1 MLRSRAPAIF
11 VSAFVLAF
19 ALCVGATPF
28 RAMAQGEAQS
38 DTLKAANELLAVM
51 SKDTVRQMV
60 TGMTAQV
67 WPAIEQALRA
77 KRSNIDQ
84 ATLTELRSE
93 YERIQMQ
100 HMAGVMAE
108 APALYA
114 RYFSAEELRDML
126 AFYKTPTG
134 LKSLQVMPQL
144 TTEVFK
150 MVMSKMQG
158 LQVQIMDAFNA
169 ALRQRGIDL

>member
-1 MLRSRAPAIF
+1 MLRSRIPA
-11 VSAFVLAF
+11 VVALAF
-19 ALCVGATPF
+19 ALCVGATSF
-28 RAMAQGEAQS
+28 RAVAQGEAES
-38 DTLKAANELLAVM
+38 DTLKAANELMAVM

-77 KRSNIDQ
+77 KRSDIDQ
-84 ATLTELRSE
+84 ATLTELRGE
-93 YERIQMQ
+93 FERIQMQ
-100 HMAGVMAE
+100 YMSGVMAD

-114 RYFSAEELRDML
+114 RYFSTQELRDML

-158 LQVQIMDAFNA
+158 LQAQIMGAFDA
-169 ALRQRGIDL
+169 ALRQRGINL

>member
-1 MLRSRAPAIF
+1 MLRSRLPAVF
-11 VSAFVLAF
+11 ALAF

-28 RAMAQGEAQS
+28 RAAAQGEAQS
-38 DTLKAANELLAVM
+38 DSLKAANELMAVM
-51 SKDTVRQMV
+51 SKDTVQQMV

-67 WPAIEQALRA
+67 WPSIEQALRA
-77 KRSNIDQ
+77 KRSDINQ

-93 YERIQMQ
+93 FERIQMQ
-100 HMAGVMAE
+100 YMGGVMAD

-114 RYFSAEELRDML
+114 RYFSAQELRDML

-158 LQVQIMDAFNA
+158 LQTQIMGAFDA
-169 ALRQRGIDL
+169 ALRQRGINL

>member
-1 MLRSRAPAIF
+1 MLRSRIPA
-11 VSAFVLAF
+11 VLALVF
-19 ALCVGATPF
+19 ALGVAAMPF
-28 RAMAQGEAQS
+28 RAVAQDEAQS
-38 DTLKAANELLAVM
+38 DSLKAANELMAVM

-60 TGMTAQV
+60 TGMTAQI

-77 KRSNIDQ
+77 KRADIDQ

-93 YERIQMQ
+93 FERIQMQ
-100 HMAGVMAE
+100 YMAGVMAD
-108 APALYA
+108 APSLYA
-114 RYFSAEELRDML
+114 RYFSAQELRDML

-144 TTEVFK
+144 TAEVFK

-158 LQVQIMDAFNA
+158 LQAQIMGAFEA
-169 ALRQRGIDL
+169 ALRQRGINL

>member
-1 MLRSRAPAIF
+1 MLRSRVPAVF
-11 VSAFVLAF
+11 ALVF

-28 RAMAQGEAQS
+28 RAVAQGEAQS
-38 DTLKAANELLAVM
+38 EALRAANELMAVM

-60 TGMTAQV
+60 AGMTAQV
-67 WPAIEQALRA
+67 WPTIEQTLRA
-77 KRSNIDQ
+77 KRSDIDQ

-93 YERIQMQ
+93 FERIQMQ
-100 HMAGVMAE
+100 YMTGVMAD

-144 TTEVFK
+144 TAEVFK

-158 LQVQIMDAFNA
+158 LQAQIMGAFEA
-169 ALRQRGIDL
+169 ALRQRGINL

>member
-1 MLRSRAPAIF
+1 MLRSRVPAVF
-11 VSAFVLAF
+11 ALVF

-28 RAMAQGEAQS
+28 RVVAQGEPQS
-38 DTLKAANELLAVM
+38 DTLKAANELMAVM
-51 SKDTVRQMV
+51 SKDTVQQMV

-67 WPAIEQALRA
+67 WPTIEQALRT
-77 KRSNIDQ
+77 KRSDIDQ
-84 ATLTELRSE
+84 ATFRELRSE
-93 YERIQMQ
+93 FERIQMQ
-100 HMAGVMAE
+100 YMAGVMAD

-114 RYFSAEELRDML
+114 RYFNAEELRDML

-158 LQVQIMDAFNA
+158 LQAQIMGAFTS

>member
-1 MLRSRAPAIF
+1 MLRSRVPAVF
-11 VSAFVLAF
+11 ALAF

-28 RAMAQGEAQS
+28 RAAAQGETQS
-38 DTLKAANELLAVM
+38 DSLKAANELMAVM
-51 SKDTVRQMV
+51 SKDTVQQMV

-67 WPAIEQALRA
+67 WPSIEQALRA
-77 KRSNIDQ
+77 KRSDIDQ

-93 YERIQMQ
+93 FERIQMQ
-100 HMAGVMAE
+100 YMGGVMAD

-114 RYFSAEELRDML
+114 RYFSAQELRDML

-158 LQVQIMDAFNA
+158 LQAQIMGAFTS

>member
-1 MLRSRAPAIF
+1 MLRSRVPAMF
-11 VSAFVLAF
+11 ALAFVL
-19 ALCVGATPF
+19 CIGATPF
-28 RAMAQGEAQS
+28 QAMAQGEAQS
-38 DTLKAANELLAVM
+38 DALKAANELMAVM

-67 WPAIEQALRA
+67 WPAIEQSLRA
-77 KRSNIDQ
+77 KRADIGQ
-84 ATLTELRSE
+84 ATLTELRGE
-93 YERIQMQ
+93 FERIQMQ
-100 HMAGVMAE
+100 YMAGVMAD
-108 APALYA
+108 APAVYA
-114 RYFSAEELRDML
+114 RYFSAQELRDML

-150 MVMSKMQG
+150 MVISKMQG
-158 LQVQIMDAFNA
+158 LQTQIMDAFST

>member
-1 MLRSRAPAIF
+1 MLRSRVPAVF
-11 VSAFVLAF
+11 ALVF

-28 RAMAQGEAQS
+28 RAAAQGEVQS
-38 DTLKAANELLAVM
+38 EALRAANELMAVM

-67 WPAIEQALRA
+67 WPAIEQAVRA
-77 KRSNIDQ
+77 KRSDIDQ

-93 YERIQMQ
+93 FERIQMQ
-100 HMAGVMAE
+100 YMTGVMAD

-114 RYFSAEELRDML
+114 RYFTAEELRDML
-126 AFYKTPTG
+126 AFYQTPTG

-144 TTEVFK
+144 TAEVFK

-158 LQVQIMDAFNA
+158 LQAQIMGAFSA

>member
-1 MLRSRAPAIF
+1 MLRSRVPAVF
-11 VSAFVLAF
+11 ALVF
-19 ALCVGATPF
+19 ALCVGAAPF
-28 RAMAQGEAQS
+28 RAAAQGEPQS
-38 DTLKAANELLAVM
+38 DTLKAANELMAVM
-51 SKDTVRQMV
+51 SKDTVQQMV

-67 WPAIEQALRA
+67 WPTIEQALRA
-77 KRSNIDQ
+77 KRSDIDQ
-84 ATLTELRSE
+84 ATFRELRSE
-93 YERIQMQ
+93 FERIQMRY
-100 HMAGVMAE
+100 MADVMAD

-114 RYFSAEELRDML
+114 RYFNAEELRDML

-158 LQVQIMDAFNA
+158 LQAQIMGAFTS